1 MTFLQTVSGFIP
13 ARGCSVGASVKGA
26 LFGFVLFLPAV
37 VHQRIAALLF
47 GCCPAL
53 VALRLGWLSR
63 SGSSQWCVCVG
74 S

>member
-1 MTFLQTVSGFIP
+1 M
-13 ARGCSVGASVKGA
+13 GASVKGA

-37 VHQRIAALLF
+37 VHRRIAALLF

-63 SGSSQWCVCVG
+63 SG
-74 S
+74 